1 MRRGLKLLLIV
12 GGAAAL
18 TMDSVSMRKIDLGG
32 GRAMSVAEPK
42 ENVAA
47 ADAAVAEILG
57 IAVDAIKAQRKAL
70 ASYDNAEGQKLWPAS
85 VAFARMLTG
94 SMVPSVKGL
103 RVIELGAGLGVV
115 GVAAALAGAEK
126 VTLTDFQPK
135 SLELAEITAKAN
147 GVSSAIFSTRL
158 LDWNHPGDLASLG
171 PYDLVVASDVLY
183 DKALTRVLV
192 SYARKPFDKEPHW
205 GVQTVHKLPK
215 KIPDEAM
222 MAAKAMFF
230 SLDRDN
236 SGSIDAVELGV
247 MLRALGQNPTE
258 EELKALIDSV
268 DGADGDEAD
277 GQIQLREFLRL
288 YADAIDATGKKVNKV
303 DKSDVNNVFACFGG
317 DLKLNAPRDG
327 APVAQDPKSVVE
339 TTNVQAKLIED
350 FGLAVD
356 FNEIFGLSGTMTKI
370 DMAALL
376 EVDMSA

>member
-1 MRRGLKLLLIV
+1 MQDFREMRRGLNLLLIV

-115 GVAAALAGAEK
+115 GVAAAIAGAEK

-192 SYARKPFDKEPHW
+192 
-205 GVQTVHKLPK
+205 
-215 KIPDEAM
+215 
-222 MAAKAMFF
+222 
-230 SLDRDN
+230 RDVIAPLLL
-236 SGSIDAVELGV
+236 S
-247 MLRALGQNPTE
+247 P
-258 EELKALIDSV
+258 
-268 DGADGDEAD
+268 
-277 GQIQLREFLRL
+277 
-288 YADAIDATGKKVNKV
+288 
-303 DKSDVNNVFACFGG
+303 
-317 DLKLNAPRDG
+317 PRDRTRPEPRAMLVDPPLRPSRSLLPEICAECG
-327 APVAQDPKSVVE
+327 LYWGGEAPVAEAKEGDTVV
-339 TTNVQAKLIED
+339 IY
-350 FGLAVD
+350 
-356 FNEIFGLSGTMTKI
+356 
-370 DMAALL
+370 LL
-376 EVDMSA
+376 RG

>member
-1 MRRGLKLLLIV
+1 MFIILSIVGLVV
-12 GGAAAL
+12 GGAAGL

-32 GRAMSVAEPK
+32 GRVMSVAEPK

-94 SMVPSVKGL
+94 SMVKGR

-171 PYDLVVASDVLY
+171 PYDLVLASDVLY

-192 SYARKPFDKEPHW
+192 RDVIAPLLLSHPRDRTRPEP
-205 GVQTVHKLPK
+205 
-215 KIPDEAM
+215 
-222 MAAKAMFF
+222 
-230 SLDRDN
+230 
-236 SGSIDAVELGV
+236 
-247 MLRALGQNPTE
+247 RAL
-258 EELKALIDSV
+258 LV
-268 DGADGDEAD
+268 DPP
-277 GQIQLREFLRL
+277 LRPSRSLLPEICAECGL
-288 YADAIDATGKKVNKV
+288 YW
-303 DKSDVNNVFACFGG
+303 GG
-317 DLKLNAPRDG
+317 E
-327 APVAQDPKSVVE
+327 APVREAKEGDTVVI
-339 TTNVQAKLIED
+339 N
-350 FGLAVD
+350 
-356 FNEIFGLSGTMTKI
+356 
-370 DMAALL
+370 LL
-376 EVDMSA
+376 RG